1 MGTNIS
7 YPGVYLEE
15 IPTQPRPIPGVPRST
30 LDHLVLLAKEL
41 SALQAIARRVSQRCL
56 AFRFLF
62 TGPNR
67 TGKTLAARAM
77 AHELQLPLY
86 RIDLSIVVGKYI
98 GETEKNLGRVFDA
111 VEDAGAILLFDE
123 ADALFGKRSEVKD
136 SHDRY
141 ANVEVSYLLQR
152 MEEYG
157 GLVIVASNRRKNIDA
172 AFLRRFQ
179 FIIPIPLT
187 NIARPTKA
195 KKRKTKRD

>member
-1 MGTNIS
+1 MGTEIS

-15 IPTQPRPIPGVPRST
+15 IPTQPRPIPGVSRST
-30 LDHLVLLAKEL
+30 LDRLVALAKEL
-41 SALQAIARRVSQRCL
+41 RALQTIARSVCERGP

-67 TGKTLAARAM
+67 TGRTWAVRVLAR
-77 AHELQLPLY
+77 ELQLPLY
-86 RIDLSIVVGKYI
+86 RIDLSIVVSKYI

-111 VEDAGAILLFDE
+111 AEDAGAILFFEE

-141 ANVEVSYLLQR
+141 ANAEVSYVLQR
-152 MEEYG
+152 IEEFG
-157 GLVIVASNRRKNIDA
+157 GLTILATNRKEKLDP

-187 NIARPTKA
+187 NRARPTKPKRRRA
-195 KKRKTKRD
+195 KHD

>member
-1 MGTNIS
+1 MGTEIS

-15 IPTQPRPIPGVPRST
+15 VPTQPRPIPGVSRST

-41 SALQAIARRVSQRCL
+41 SALQTIARRVSQRCL
-56 AFRFLF
+56 SFRFLF

-67 TGKTLAARAM
+67 PGRTLAARVL

-86 RIDLSIVVGKYI
+86 RIDLSIVLSKYI

-111 VEDAGAILLFDE
+111 AEDAGAILFFDE
-123 ADALFGKRSEVKD
+123 ADVLFGKRAEVKD
-136 SHDRY
+136 THDRY
-141 ANVEVSYLLQR
+141 ANLEVACLLQR
-152 MEEYG
+152 IEEFD
-157 GLVIVASNRRKNIDA
+157 GLTILTTNRKEKLDP

-187 NIARPTKA
+187 NAAGPTKPKRRRA
-195 KKRKTKRD
+195 KHD